1 MPCNCRTVSQRK
13 LTVKVVQTPRHL
25 MLRVSQFFNSAM
37 GFFFLFFFLFKRSF
51 NSVTVEHQ
59 RNSVAVVLQAN
70 CSVIYLK

>member
-13 LTVKVVQTPRHL
+13 LTVRVVQTPRHL

-37 GFFFLFFFLFKRSF
+37 GFFFWFFLFKRSF